1 MRNPF
6 VNSISPIPGRFVS
19 DGDTQAELIDGLLF
33 ESQVMVDFTNLI
45 MFFVVFRLFGIIFF
59 MNFFFGFSSSFI
71 NELYEIFELTIE
83 HLSIASI
90 N

>member
-1 MRNPF
+1 M
-6 VNSISPIPGRFVS
+6 S

-71 NELYEIFELTIE
+71 NELYEILELTIE